1 MHPGHCWLSQDPAQA
16 ETAGFGPNGHA
27 AATDV
32 KVITQPPTHLF
43 RVGPE
48 GPVDGLPLRRS
59 ISMEKLPG
67 PHTPHSELALVATT
81 SPTGLFKMEPPKL
94 RLQHAPHP
102 QVAEHSRRRGEDM
115 ERPWLTSPH
124 SQLSTAPRRYGS
136 HRFSQASVQPTDTV
150 SDALKVT
157 NMSIQRPSATWGRHF
172 SSHHGLTWNH
182 RQE

>member
-1 MHPGHCWLSQDPAQA
+1 MVGSR
-16 ETAGFGPNGHA
+16 PNRHA
-27 AATDV
+27 AATEV

-67 PHTPHSELALVATT
+67 PRTPHSELALVATT

-124 SQLSTAPRRYGS
+124 SQLSTAPRQYS
-136 HRFSQASVQPTDTV
+136 HRSSPASLKPAEAA
-150 SDALKVT
+150 SDALEVVQ
-157 NMSIQRPSATWGRHF
+157 MPIQLPSAGLGRHF
-172 SSHHGLTWNH
+172 TLHTCLTWND